1 MGSLLELLAFTSK
14 INNNFSTK
22 NQFVVGIL
30 HSMLQR
36 SSSEKRVVP
45 PACDNPSVN
54 EAKSLIT
61 QKGDCTDTKDE
72 QGKDGRNER
81 PCQNEIGI

>member
-1 MGSLLELLAFTSK
+1 MGSILELLAFTSK

-72 QGKDGRNER
+72 RGKTDETNGLA
-81 PCQNEIGI
+81 QNEIGI